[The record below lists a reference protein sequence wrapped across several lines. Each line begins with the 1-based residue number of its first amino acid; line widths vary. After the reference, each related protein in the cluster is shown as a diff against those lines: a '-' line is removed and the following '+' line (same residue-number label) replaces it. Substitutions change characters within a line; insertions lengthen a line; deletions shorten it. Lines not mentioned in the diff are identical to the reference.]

1 MVIFRVTSNINIK
14 TTDGTLVSYFKLKGP
29 SNLINETLYI
39 TTYEDFLD
47 LKRVFKNVDEKKY
60 QVKVI
65 EESRVTNNEQFPK
78 ELGIVNK
85 NEFNTIVKKRK
96 ELITKNS
103 NFSDNLDFIS
113 LFLNN
118 KKVNL
123 HEQVSNTL
131 KQDIKIAILGNMGFN
146 IGEMVSSVSALRI
159 FYEQLKKRF
168 STVKIDIYLN
178 SSENKQFT
186 RDKQIFENQEF
197 VNKVTALSISVKKLC
212 EYDYYIDTSL
222 VTKTAYYEKL
232 NYVDAW
238 LYKLGIDFEK
248 IDASRKYNSLNL
260 NRYKPSKSLVQK
272 FSDIRLKGKVLL
284 YHPFSA
290 DANRSIPKEI
300 AINILKKLINKLTD
314 YTIIST
320 LNIDGVKDS
329 AYVDL
334 SSYSKSFLDYA
345 FIISNADKIITVDT
359 ATYHI
364 SDIFFIPSV
373 VIFTEEKLVN
383 RIKYYEN
390 CKAVLVCDKSKNLSL
405 FNFDKNSLV
414 LNRFEAWKDLKV
426 KQIIKLLD

>member
-1 MVIFRVTSNINIK
+1 M
-14 TTDGTLVSYFKLKGP
+14 
-29 SNLINETLYI
+29 
-39 TTYEDFLD
+39 
-47 LKRVFKNVDEKKY
+47 
-60 QVKVI
+60 
-65 EESRVTNNEQFPK
+65 
-78 ELGIVNK
+78 
-85 NEFNTIVKKRK
+85 
-96 ELITKNS
+96 
-103 NFSDNLDFIS
+103 
-113 LFLNN
+113 
-118 KKVNL
+118 
-123 HEQVSNTL
+123 
-131 KQDIKIAILGNMGFN
+131 
-146 IGEMVSSVSALRI
+146 
-159 FYEQLKKRF
+159 
-168 STVKIDIYLN
+168 
-178 SSENKQFT
+178 
-186 RDKQIFENQEF
+186 
-197 VNKVTALSISVKKLC
+197 SISVKKLC

-248 IDASRKYNSLNL
+248 IDDSRKYNSLNL

-272 FSDIRLKGKVLL
+272 ISDIRLKGKVLL

-373 VIFTEEKLVN
+373 VVFTEEKLVN

>member
-1 MVIFRVTSNINIK
+1 MVIFRVTNNINIK

-248 IDASRKYNSLNL
+248 IDDSRKYNSLNL

-272 FSDIRLKGKVLL
+272 ISDIRLKGKVLL

-373 VIFTEEKLVN
+373 VVFTEEKLVN

>member
-1 MVIFRVTSNINIK
+1 MVIFRVTNNINIK

-159 FYEQLKKRF
+159 FYEQLKN
-168 STVKIDIYLN
+168 D
-178 SSENKQFT
+178 
-186 RDKQIFENQEF
+186 
-197 VNKVTALSISVKKLC
+197 
-212 EYDYYIDTSL
+212 
-222 VTKTAYYEKL
+222 
-232 NYVDAW
+232 
-238 LYKLGIDFEK
+238 
-248 IDASRKYNSLNL
+248 
-260 NRYKPSKSLVQK
+260 LVQ
-272 FSDIRLKGKVLL
+272 
-284 YHPFSA
+284 
-290 DANRSIPKEI
+290 
-300 AINILKKLINKLTD
+300 
-314 YTIIST
+314 
-320 LNIDGVKDS
+320 
-329 AYVDL
+329 
-334 SSYSKSFLDYA
+334 
-345 FIISNADKIITVDT
+345 
-359 ATYHI
+359 
-364 SDIFFIPSV
+364 
-373 VIFTEEKLVN
+373 
-383 RIKYYEN
+383 
-390 CKAVLVCDKSKNLSL
+390 
-405 FNFDKNSLV
+405 
-414 LNRFEAWKDLKV
+414 
-426 KQIIKLLD
+426 